1 MWNATYWLVI
11 YVRRSQQQHKKLP
24 FFFPLFLFSSIYFSS
39 SWRIFRKKAQQTTIF
54 THISILMRKQRL
66 VFFAVPW
73 AIAIYR
79 ERNECT
85 KDAAICEGILL
96 YCCLIDA
103 NWIFKLR
110 VKTGNMALKTQIHT
124 HTSTGICMH
133 PQQHILSNKL
143 LGLLTID
150 NDRFNCMVFFSLRC
164 LLLVFEKCKN

>member
-1 MWNATYWLVI
+1 M
-11 YVRRSQQQHKKLP
+11 RRSQQQHKKLP

-66 VFFAVPW
+66 VFFCSSMSHCH
-73 AIAIYR
+73 IQR